1 MGIAARSTF
10 ASQRRGMS
18 LIAVSMLG
26 APIVLF
32 VALRSFPAMD
42 KLFMSANFHLV
53 VVSVIAACA
62 VGIAI
67 IAGIAAGRSRDCALV
82 FVALGCLALGLIMLS
97 HGLVTPG
104 VAGVGPNP
112 WVGRLP
118 NFAIAAF
125 ALSQLAA
132 VLPTK
137 RSLANVVARHPWLSL
152 LIPTLILCAAL
163 AGVVTSTRAEAQT
176 PAPATTTDTTTDTGA
191 GTYGGTSPREDTSY
205 RSYGA
210 ATDEG
215 TAAGHDHSAAAAG
228 DTPTTS
234 AAPAAPSGP
243 SGTENA
249 LMDAMRFLAGL
260 TLLGVGLVHW
270 RRWRLSNDA
279 VVLALALAS
288 WLAVE
293 ALASLRFGVQWRL
306 SWWDYHAL
314 LLMGFGS
321 AVFAVVIGFLRTRER
336 DSLQHAFRHDALDH
350 IARGYPEALRT
361 LVAAVEARDSYT
373 SGHSHRVTQTAAAIG
388 QRLGLRQDEMR
399 RLVWGA
405 ELHDIGKI
413 GIPDHII
420 HKPGPLTQEE
430 RLLVEEHPVI
440 GWEIARQARSLNE
453 LLEVVRHHHE
463 RVDGAGYPDGL
474 AYNEI
479 PLNARVVAVADVW
492 DALTSDRAYRPAF
505 ETGRALEIMAEGRGT
520 QFDSACLDA
529 FLAYA
534 KDQGLGAPS
543 AKSPEPEVPHVAAV
557 GS

>member
-1 MGIAARSTF
+1 M
-10 ASQRRGMS
+10 
-18 LIAVSMLG
+18 IAVSMLG
-26 APIVLF
+26 APVILF
-32 VALRSFPAMD
+32 VGLRSFPTMD

-82 FVALGCLALGLIMLS
+82 FVALGCLAVGLIMLS

-104 VAGVGPNP
+104 VAGVGVNP

-132 VLPTK
+132 VLPAK
-137 RSLANVVARHPWLSL
+137 RFLANAVARHPWLSL
-152 LIPTLILCAAL
+152 LIPTLVLCAAL
-163 AGVVTSTRAEAQT
+163 AGVITSTRAESQT
-176 PAPATTTDTTTDTGA
+176 LVPATTTDTGA
-191 GTYGGTSPREDTSY
+191 GTNGGSSPREDTSY
-205 RSYGA
+205 GSYGA
-210 ATDEG
+210 ERGEG
-215 TAAGHDHSAAAAG
+215 TAAGHDHSTAAGG
-228 DTPTTS
+228 DTPVATN

-321 AVFAVVIGFLRTRER
+321 AVFAVVMGFLRTRER

-373 SGHSHRVTQTAAAIG
+373 SGHSRRVTETAAAIG
-388 QRLGLRQDEMR
+388 QRLGLRSDELR

-413 GIPDHII
+413 GISDQII
-420 HKPGPLTQEE
+420 HKPGPLTADE
-430 RLLVEEHPVI
+430 RTLVEEHPVI

-453 LLEVVRHHHE
+453 VLEVVRHHHE
-463 RVDGAGYPDGL
+463 RTDGAGYPDRL
-474 AYNEI
+474 ADDEI
-479 PLNARVVAVADVW
+479 PLNARIVAVADVW

-520 QFDSACLDA
+520 QFDSTCLDA
-529 FLAYA
+529 FLAHA
-534 KDQGLGAPS
+534 EDQGFRSSS
-543 AKSPEPEVPHVAAV
+543 AKTPEPEVPLVAAV